1 MFFFVVF
8 RTGRSVLSDF
18 RTNLK
23 VHFLTSGH
31 HWNDSGPAAEPQ
43 AAAGQAGEGEKRKQ
57 KCRGDT

>member
-8 RTGRSVLSDF
+8 RTDRSVLSDF

-23 VHFLTSGH
+23 VYFLTSGH

-43 AAAGQAGEGEKRKQ
+43 AAAGQAGEGEKRK
-57 KCRGDT
+57 